1 MCKQIW
7 HDGLDEGFEGTLS
20 DFLEPYSPT
29 VVVKDPQLKKR
40 GQHARAQLRTV
51 PFFQFFGY
59 NSVIHA
65 EIWDNQYKMV
75 DYSPKEPS
83 AVLDNFDDL
92 SSPLVHIVTQ
102 EGITEYGE
110 EELVRRLIRRSIDE
124 GEEYVLVTDTASP
137 MTPTYTKK
145 PGKSLPD
152 EFVDITVKDYQYLS
166 NTFLRDYLDSQL
178 PVVDTR
184 NLFLHATSSIHKR
197 DGAPASSI
205 EELFDYTKAPSQSP
219 VWESVEYF
227 LRYDLE
233 NVLEDY
239 SEHIREALRSWMERG
254 DTQKVA
260 NHILEALQ
268 VCNYDEAELETYR
281 QRDPQYR

>member
-1 MCKQIW
+1 METQNW
-7 HDGLDEGFEGTLS
+7 HHGFENGFARTLS

-29 VVVKDPQLKKR
+29 IVVKDSQLQKR

-51 PFFQFFGY
+51 PFFQLFGF

-75 DYSPKEPS
+75 DYEPTEP
-83 AVLDNFDDL
+83 AAALERVDDL
-92 SSPLVHIVTQ
+92 SFPLVHIVTQ

-110 EELVRRLIRRSIDE
+110 EELVRRLVRRSIEE
-124 GEEYVLVTDTASP
+124 GGEYVLVTDTVSP
-137 MTPTYTKK
+137 TTPTYTKK

-152 EFVDITVKDYQYLS
+152 EFVDMTVKDYAHLS
-166 NTFLRDYLDSQL
+166 NTFLREYLDSRL
-178 PVVDTR
+178 PVVETR
-184 NLFLHATSSIHKR
+184 NLFLHATSTIHNR
-197 DGAPASSI
+197 EGAPASSI

-227 LRYDLE
+227 LRHDLE
-233 NVLEDY
+233 SVLEDY

-260 NHILEALQ
+260 NHILETLQ
-268 VCNYDEAELETYR
+268 VCNYDETELETYR
-281 QRDPQYR
+281 QRNPQYR